1 MRVAPFG
8 AHSDVRLCPQ
18 ATQTF
23 GLCALG
29 LPQVKAFGL
38 VQVFDLPSSLLPLT

>member
-1 MRVAPFG
+1 VALYE
-8 AHSDVRLCPQ
+8 AHTRYLLSPQ

-29 LPQVKAFGL
+29 LPQVKAVGL
-38 VQVFDLPSSLLPLT
+38 VQAFDLLA